1 MKRVQQMAARLWRR
15 LGARRRA
22 RRVTAERI
30 RFWTEVREGEREAAA
45 RARR

>member
-1 MKRVQQMAARLWRR
+1 MKRVQRMATQLWRR
-15 LGARRRA
+15 LWERRRA
-22 RRVTAERI
+22 CRASAERA